1 MVSGVHSHV
10 HRPDWSGN
18 AVRAQLDANA
28 REVQSSTYAELEG
41 QRDAKAAELLRSQQ
55 GLLDLLA

>member
-1 MVSGVHSHV
+1 MVSAVHSHV
-10 HRPDWSGN
+10 HRCDWSSN

-28 REVQSSTYAELEG
+28 RELAGNTYAALEG

>member
-10 HRPDWSGN
+10 HRVNWSSD
-18 AVRAQLDANA
+18 AIRAQLDANG
-28 REVQSSTYAELEG
+28 RELASNTYAALEG
-41 QRDAKAAELLRSQQ
+41 QREAKAAELLRSQQ